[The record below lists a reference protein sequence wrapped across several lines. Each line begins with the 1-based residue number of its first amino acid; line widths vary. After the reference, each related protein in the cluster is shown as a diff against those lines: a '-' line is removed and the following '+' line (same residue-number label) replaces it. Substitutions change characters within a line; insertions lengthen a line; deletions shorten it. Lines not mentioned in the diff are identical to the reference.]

1 MQDDN
6 GRTVSLKDPAGTA
19 SAGIS
24 FLIIALFWTAVIA
37 TLAGWHYYRA
47 AEAALENARTAAR
60 HSFGKDVTF
69 RRWATGHGGVY
80 VPVTEATP
88 PNPYLTHVF
97 ERDINSPSGRALT
110 LINPA
115 YMLRQM
121 HEMAD
126 ELFGVRG
133 HITSLKPLRPENAP
147 DEWEIKALHAFQT
160 GTEEWSSK
168 TSMDDE
174 PYLRLMRP
182 LIAEEG
188 CLKCHGIQGYEVG
201 DILGGVSVAIPWE
214 PYRQAFHAALPGF
227 VFGYG
232 GLWLFG
238 LLFIVASRRR
248 LAEHLKE
255 HRKSEERL
263 RLMEDNLP
271 DSYVYQYR
279 HGKDG
284 VPEFLYVSEGVE
296 RLHGLSQEAVLVDA
310 GVLHRQI
317 DPQQLSTLMEAEALS
332 LKNMTDFQA
341 ELRMRRSDGE
351 WRWIQVRSRPRRF
364 EDGTII
370 WDGVATDVTER
381 KLTLE
386 KLQDSEARLRHWH
399 VLMQYII
406 EHDPNAIFVLD
417 RDLRHLFVSDRFLRD
432 YGLGEKDIIGKHHY
446 EVFPDIPQKWREVHR
461 KALQG
466 EILSAEDEPFA
477 REDGRIDY
485 TRWQCRPWH
494 EVDGSI
500 GGIILYTEVVTERVE
515 ANRALQQRTLEL
527 EERSAELERF
537 NYTVSH
543 DLKSPLVTV
552 KSFLGFLEKDLA
564 AGDAERIQTDI
575 DYMRAATQKMS
586 QLLAELLEMSRI
598 GRIVN
603 PPVRVAYGD
612 LIQEV
617 LALVA
622 GPIAERGVEIQV
634 SDEDL
639 VLFGDRSRLVEIWQN
654 LVENAVKYMG
664 GQTTPFIYIGVED
677 RAGEQVFFVRDNGMG
692 IDPRYAEKIFGL
704 FEKLDRQTEGSGLGL
719 ALVKRIVEVYGGRI
733 WVESVGEGQGSCFF
747 FTLPGACTSKGEE
760 IS

>member
-37 TLAGWHYYRA
+37 TLAGWHYYRT

-97 ERDINSPSGRALT
+97 ERDISSPSGRALT

-188 CLKCHGIQGYEVG
+188 CLKCHGVQGYVVG

-214 PYRQAFHAALPGF
+214 PYRQALHAALPGF

-248 LAEHLKE
+248 LREHVDK
-255 HRKSEERL
+255 
-263 RLMEDNLP
+263 
-271 DSYVYQYR
+271 V
-279 HGKDG
+279 
-284 VPEFLYVSEGVE
+284 
-296 RLHGLSQEAVLVDA
+296 QE
-310 GVLHRQI
+310 
-317 DPQQLSTLMEAEALS
+317 
-332 LKNMTDFQA
+332 
-341 ELRMRRSDGE
+341 
-351 WRWIQVRSRPRRF
+351 
-364 EDGTII
+364 
-370 WDGVATDVTER
+370 
-381 KLTLE
+381 
-386 KLQDSEARLRHWH
+386 SEARLRHWH
-399 VLMQYII
+399 DLMQYII

-432 YGLGEKDIIGKHHY
+432 FGLGGKDIIGKHHY
-446 EVFPDIPQKWREVHR
+446 EVFPDIPQKWREVHQR
-461 KALQG
+461 ALKG
-466 EILSAEDEPFA
+466 EILSAEDERYV

-515 ANRALQQRTLEL
+515 ASRALQQRTQEL

-586 QLLAELLEMSRI
+586 QLLDELLEMSRI

-654 LVENAVKYMG
+654 LLENAVKYMG
-664 GQTTPFIYIGVED
+664 GQTAPFIYLGVED